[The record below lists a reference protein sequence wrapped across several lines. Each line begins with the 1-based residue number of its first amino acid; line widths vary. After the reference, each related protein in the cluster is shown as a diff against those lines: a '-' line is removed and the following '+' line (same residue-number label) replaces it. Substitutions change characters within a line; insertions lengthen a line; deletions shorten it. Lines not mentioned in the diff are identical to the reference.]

1 MTTSVIL
8 VLLISGHAL
17 FAVSDVPADGA
28 GQKSAAEAILP
39 EHLRLR
45 ERSARGL
52 TETGRP
58 HNLLDLFQ
66 QHFVSYCHYQ
76 VQQTLPGL
84 QLEICM
90 WLLFA
95 DPSQEGDLVA
105 KADAAV
111 SLISNKIS
119 EVDCTNGKCAS
130 PEEAKVCLD

>member
-1 MTTSVIL
+1 MTTSVLL
-8 VLLISGHAL
+8 VLLFSGHAL

-39 EHLRLR
+39 EHLQLR

-58 HNLLDLFQ
+58 YNQLDLFE
-66 QHFVSYCHYQ
+66 QHFVICRHFQ

-105 KADAAV
+105 KADAV
-111 SLISNKIS
+111 SMISNKVSAI
-119 EVDCTNGKCAS
+119 DCTNGKCAS
-130 PEEAKVCLD
+130 PEEAQVHLD